1 MLTLRQMINKDIEKI
16 ILFDNA
22 TFFIPYPTEG
32 DGLAVS
38 HKTWQGTEGYE
49 TLVKTINSKQPTIL
63 RRAAIR
69 YIVPTLTDTQALSL
83 LTDMLGEQ

>member
-1 MLTLRQMINKDIEKI
+1 MLTLRQMINNRIEII
-16 ILFDNA
+16 ILFDN
-22 TFFIPYPTEG
+22 TNFFIPYPTEG

-38 HKTWQGTEGYE
+38 DKTWRETEGYE
-49 TLVKTINSKQPTIL
+49 TLIKTINSKRPTIL

-69 YIVPTLTDTQALSL
+69 YIVPTLTDIQALSL